1 MTSEDVPS
9 ALALVN
15 KYSSQFEIRHVF
27 TSEEEFSHHFLSSA
41 VSNYV
46 FTYVVENEMNKI
58 TDLLTYTLDNARR
71 PVAFITTVV
80 STYIPIEQLIMD
92 GMISA
97 RDNGAEFVAIG
108 QQDNI
113 TKDVLLSLSFHPVV
127 SVDFYFYNYK
137 YHEIPESNFYIFL
150 L

>member
-15 KYSSQFEIRHVF
+15 KYSSQFEIRQVF
-27 TSEEEFSHHFLSSA
+27 SSEEFSHHFLSPA
-41 VSNYV
+41 VPNYV
-46 FTYVVENEMNKI
+46 FTFVVKNEVNKI
-58 TDLLTYTLDNARR
+58 TDLLTYTLDTYNVHRQ
-71 PVAFITTVV
+71 VAIITTVV

-92 GMISA
+92 GTISA
-97 RDNGAEFVAIG
+97 RDSAEFVAIG
-108 QQDNI
+108 QQGSI

-127 SVDFYFYNYK
+127 SVDFYFN
-137 YHEIPESNFYIFL
+137 HEIPESNFFIFL